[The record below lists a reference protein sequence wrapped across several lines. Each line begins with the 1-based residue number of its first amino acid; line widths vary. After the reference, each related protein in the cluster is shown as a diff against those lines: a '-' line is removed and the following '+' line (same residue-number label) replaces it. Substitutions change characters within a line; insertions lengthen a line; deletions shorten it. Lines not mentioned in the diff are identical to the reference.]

1 VLCQLSYSGEGLIV
15 ASDPYAILTTWS
27 IRKDVGE
34 RSTLSIMNALQEC
47 GYALYLPFGENT
59 RCDLIVERTGE
70 LTRIQCKT
78 GRLRDGAIRFAV
90 CSCYGHHR
98 NPETARRGYEG
109 QVDFFAVYCPET
121 TRVYL
126 IPIVDVALKA
136 AAYLRVHAPR
146 NNQRR
151 GIRFAAD
158 YEIARVTTEGLRAPS
173 GA

>member
-1 VLCQLSYSGEGLIV
+1 V
-15 ASDPYAILTTWS
+15 AHP
-27 IRKDVGE
+27 KDVGD
-34 RSTLSIMNALQEC
+34 RSTLAIMSALQES

-59 RCDLIVERTGE
+59 RCDLLVERDTE
-70 LTRIQCKT
+70 LIRIQCKT
-78 GRLRDGAIRFAV
+78 GRLRNGAIRFAV

-98 NPETARRGYEG
+98 NPETARRTYQG
-109 QVDFFAVYCPET
+109 QIDFFAVYCPEMGS
-121 TRVYL
+121 VYL
-126 IPIVDVALKA
+126 IPIEDVPLKS